1 MLQPE
6 KQLEIIRRGA
16 VEVIIE
22 SELLKKLEKSYAEN
36 RPLKIKAG
44 FDPTAPDIH
53 LGHTVLLE
61 KMRQFQELG
70 HEVIFLIGD
79 FTGMIGDPSGK
90 SEMRKPLTG
99 EEVLENAKTYR
110 EQIFKILDPE
120 RTRVVFNSEWM
131 SAVTSVEMI
140 KLAGMYTVARM
151 IEREDFKQ
159 RWINQ
164 NPIGI
169 HEFMYPLIQGYDSV
183 ALRSDVELGGTDQKF
198 NLIVG
203 RELQREYGQEPQC
216 IVLMPLLEGLDGVKK
231 MSKSLG
237 NYIGI
242 TESPKEM
249 YGKIMSISD
258 GLMLRYYELLSH
270 IPLEEFNALKEGIA
284 KGTVHPKRAKED
296 LALEIVERYWSKE
309 EALRSREEFENIFR
323 QKGLPDEI
331 PTFQIVLERTSLSGG
346 ERDITSTK
354 KIDWL
359 PQVMKETG
367 LAKSTSEA
375 MRLIKQ
381 GGVKINDEAVTDP
394 DTRLQQGEHIIKVG
408 KRKFCKVV
416 VTK

>member
-1 MLQPE
+1 MLKPLE
-6 KQLEIIRRGA
+6 QLEVIKRGA
-16 VEVIIE
+16 VEIIVE
-22 SELLKKLEKSYAEN
+22 ADFLKKLEKSSHEN

-90 SEMRKPLTG
+90 SEMRKPLTK
-99 EEVLENAKTYR
+99 EDVLENAKTYR
-110 EQIFKILDPE
+110 DQISKILDPE
-120 RTRVVFNSEWM
+120 KTRVVFNSEWM
-131 SAVTSVEMI
+131 SQMNSSKMIQLTST
-140 KLAGMYTVARM
+140 YTVARM
-151 IEREDFKQ
+151 LEREDFKQ

-169 HEFMYPLIQGYDSV
+169 HEFMYPLIQGFDSV
-183 ALRSDVELGGTDQKF
+183 ALQADVELGGTDQKF

-203 RELQREYGQEPQC
+203 RELQKEYGQEPQC

-242 TESPKEM
+242 TEPPKEM

-258 GLMLRYYELLSH
+258 ELMLRYYELLSH
-270 IPLEEFNALKEGIA
+270 ISLEELSSLKEGIKQGA
-284 KGTVHPKRAKED
+284 VHPKRAKEN
-296 LALEIVERYWSKE
+296 LALEIVERYWSRE
-309 EALRSREEFENIFR
+309 EALRVKDEFEHIFR

-331 PTFQIVLERTSLSGG
+331 PAFDITWEEKEMWVPKIMKLSGL
-346 ERDITSTK
+346 TSS
-354 KIDWL
+354 
-359 PQVMKETG
+359 TG
-367 LAKSTSEA
+367 EA
-375 MRLIKQ
+375 MRLIRQ
-381 GGVKINDEAVTDP
+381 GGVTVDDQKVDDP
-394 DTRLQQGEHIIKVG
+394 DAKLPAGNYLFKVG
-408 KRKFCKVV
+408 KRKFLRVQGKCN
-416 VTK
+416 